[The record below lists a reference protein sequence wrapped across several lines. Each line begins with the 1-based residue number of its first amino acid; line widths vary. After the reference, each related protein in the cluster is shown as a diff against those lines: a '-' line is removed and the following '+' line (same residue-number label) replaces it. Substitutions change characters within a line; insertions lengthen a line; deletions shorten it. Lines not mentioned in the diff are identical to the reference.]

1 VPEPDGRWM
10 EKVARNATD
19 GIDGFLTG
27 KRYMIT
33 DRDSR
38 YTKEFRGI
46 LHTTGGRPERR
57 PSFETLRGWTSEK
70 YREYGVTWVARS
82 HEIRYK
88 HASMQDD
95 ALVVRTWVESSR
107 PASCLRKYEV
117 TRSGDGKLLAEA
129 MTEWAYVDLGSGRP
143 KRVPDELAAAF
154 KAADD

>member
-1 VPEPDGRWM
+1 VPAIYLHELIVPESDIDLQGHANNVAYLRWTQDAA
-10 EKVARNATD
+10 VAHSAST
-19 GIDGFLTG
+19 
-27 KRYMIT
+27 
-33 DRDSR
+33 
-38 YTKEFRGI
+38 
-46 LHTTGGRPERR
+46 
-57 PSFETLRGWTSEK
+57 GWTSEK

-88 HASMQDD
+88 HAAMQDD
-95 ALVVRTWVESSR
+95 ALVVRTWVESFR